1 MTSAAASGGPDPKAS
16 RPSFGVLYAEVAP
29 TLVAWA
35 SLRVRRALRGF
46 IEPEDLVQEVCC
58 RAYERFHSFD
68 PAKGE
73 FRRWIFGVGNNV
85 LKETLAA
92 AARPAAQA
100 GRMEVSSRDLLDQIP
115 DDITSVSRRIARD
128 ETFKM
133 FIEKLDTLDDDDR
146 KLLIYRGLEGLGHA
160 EAAEL
165 LGISRD
171 AAEKRWQR
179 LVRRVEDWRPPHDLF
194 VR

>member
-1 MTSAAASGGPDPKAS
+1 MTTDGATPARPD
-16 RPSFGVLYAEVAP
+16 RGSFGKLYADVAP

-46 IEPEDLVQEVCC
+46 VDIEDLVQEVCC
-58 RAYERFHSFD
+58 RAYEKFDSFD

-73 FRRWIFGVGNNV
+73 FRRWIFGVANNV
-85 LKETLAA
+85 LRETLAA
-92 AARPAAQA
+92 AARPTAQA
-100 GRMEVSSRDLLDQIP
+100 ARLDVSSRDLLDQLP
-115 DDITSVSRRIARD
+115 DDITSVSRRFARD
-128 ETFKM
+128 EELGKFV
-133 FIEKLDTLDDDDR
+133 EKLDGLDDDDR

-160 EAAEL
+160 EAADL

-179 LVRRVEDWRPPHDLF
+179 LVRRVEEWRPPRELF